1 MKINFIINNKVN
13 GKMIREMEKGN
24 AYIKME
30 ILIKV
35 YSYINNIL

>member
-13 GKMIREMEKGN
+13 GKMIQEMDMGK

-35 YSYINNIL
+35 YNL

>member
-35 YSYINNIL
+35 YYL

>member
-1 MKINFIINNKVN
+1 MKINFIVNNKVN
-13 GKMIREMEKGN
+13 TRMIKEMDKGI

-35 YSYINNIL
+35 YSYI